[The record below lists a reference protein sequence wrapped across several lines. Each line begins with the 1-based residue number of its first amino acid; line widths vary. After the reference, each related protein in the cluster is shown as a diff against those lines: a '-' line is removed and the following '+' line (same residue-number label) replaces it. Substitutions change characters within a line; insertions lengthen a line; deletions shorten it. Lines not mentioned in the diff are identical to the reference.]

1 MKNSNASF
9 PYRNLFRTERQLV
22 RDLSGVV
29 THALGNMYWTS
40 GSHGVLPPIV
50 SVPATIQLNETERK
64 VVKSSISR
72 LLIEE
77 SVPWTCLLIA
87 VFQSPD
93 QKNLVSCS
101 FTMENVNM
109 VEMGSYFTQVCE
121 KAIHEAIQC
130 NADAAEHINENT
142 LTQYGYFLAPQDGY
156 NFDAMEDSMF
166 DALNHDTFNQY
177 EWKDRIKVTPKEF
190 IDSLVL
196 AKF

>member
-1 MKNSNASF
+1 MKNSKAIVPFSSMFGTN
-9 PYRNLFRTERQLV
+9 RQAV

-29 THALGNMYWTS
+29 THALGNLYWTS

-50 SVPATIQLNETERK
+50 GVPATVRLSDIDRV
-64 VVKSSISR
+64 VVKNSISR

-77 SVPWTCLLIA
+77 RVDWTCLLIA
-87 VFQSPD
+87 VFQSPT

-101 FTMENVNM
+101 LVMEDVNM
-109 VEMGSYFTQVCE
+109 VEMGSYFSQLCE
-121 KAIHEAIQC
+121 KAIFEAIQC
-130 NADAAEHINENT
+130 NSSEHINETT

-166 DALNHDTFNQY
+166 EALNNDTFNQY
-177 EWKDRIKVTPKEF
+177 QWKDRAKVTPKEF
-190 IDSLVL
+190 IDSLAA